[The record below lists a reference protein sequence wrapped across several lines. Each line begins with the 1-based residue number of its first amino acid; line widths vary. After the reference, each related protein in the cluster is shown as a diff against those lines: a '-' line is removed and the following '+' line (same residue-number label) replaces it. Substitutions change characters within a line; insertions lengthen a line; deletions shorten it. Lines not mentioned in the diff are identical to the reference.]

1 MDVIFEDIAVGGLK
15 RYEVLVPGLD
25 GLEFVLRVLGLS
37 LMREGDS
44 RNREENRLTRKEVKE
59 TG

>member
-1 MDVIFEDIAVGGLK
+1 MDVIFEDTAVGGLK

-44 RNREENRLTRKEVKE
+44 RKNRLVVKEVEKKR
-59 TG
+59 